1 MAADGAGAMMAVLK
15 SLDSAL
21 GFVLRLVSVLCLVA
35 LMVVLAG
42 NIVGRYT
49 GTLPM
54 PWFDEIV
61 AALFAWMVFIG
72 AAALWREREHFA
84 IDLVPVMADGTVAG
98 RPLRM
103 LISLLGLIFALVL
116 TWYGSI
122 YALKTTATTPIL
134 SFPQAWVY
142 ACVPVAGAVM
152 VIYALRDFILST
164 QTSNPNQE
172 IDHNAV

>member
-1 MAADGAGAMMAVLK
+1 
-15 SLDSAL
+15 
-21 GFVLRLVSVLCLVA
+21 
-35 LMVVLAG
+35 MVVLAG

-84 IDLVPVMADGTVAG
+84 IDLVPGMVDGTFAG
-98 RPLRM
+98 RPLRIF
-103 LISLLGLIFALVL
+103 ISLLGLIFALVL
-116 TWYGSI
+116 TWYGGV
-122 YALKTTATTPIL
+122 YMLKTTATTPIL

-152 VIYALRDFILST
+152 IIYALRDFILSFRSAEPSSATTNRT
-164 QTSNPNQE
+164 QQSNPNQE
-172 IDHNAV
+172 TDPNAV